1 MTPHERPMAPKER
14 IIIAL
19 DVPHERE
26 ALAWAARLRG
36 RVGLFKIGL
45 QLFTAAG
52 PALVERIASEFGPV
66 FLDLKLHDIPNTV
79 SGVVRTAGTLGA
91 SFLTVH
97 ALGGMAMMRAA
108 SEAASAA
115 SGGPGAPPL
124 RVLAVTVLTSLGP
137 DDLAAAGVVRG
148 LRAQVL
154 SLAELAWLAGC
165 DGFVASP
172 LETAAL
178 REKFG
183 DSALLVI
190 PGIRP
195 ADAVAGAG
203 GGVDAGGSSVASE
216 RDDQTRTATPRE
228 ALEAGANYLVV
239 GRPVL
244 GAADPEAAL
253 DAIIASLT

>member
-1 MTPHERPMAPKER
+1 MTPRER
-14 IIIAL
+14 IVIAL
-19 DVPHERE
+19 DVPDERE
-26 ALAWAARLRG
+26 ALAWAKRLTG
-36 RVGLFKIGL
+36 RVGYFKIGL

-52 PALVERIASEFGPV
+52 PSLVSRIASEFGPV

-79 SGVVRTAGTLGA
+79 AGAVRAAGSLGA
-91 SFLTVH
+91 SLLTVH
-97 ALGGMAMMRAA
+97 ASGGLAMLRAA

-115 SGGPGAPPL
+115 SRAPGAAPM

-137 DDLAAAGVVRG
+137 DDLAAAGIVRG
-148 LRAQVL
+148 PRAQVL
-154 SLAELAWLAGC
+154 ALADLAWLAGC

-172 LETAAL
+172 LETGAL

-183 DSALLVI
+183 SAPLLVI

-195 ADAVAGAG
+195 ADPGATRPG
-203 GGVDAGGSSVASE
+203 G
-216 RDDQTRTATPRE
+216 RDDQARTATPRE
-228 ALEAGANYLVV
+228 ALDAGADLLVI

-253 DAIIASLT
+253 AAIVASLS

>member
-1 MTPHERPMAPKER
+1 VTPRER
-14 IIIAL
+14 IVIAL
-19 DVPHERE
+19 DVPDERE
-26 ALAWAARLRG
+26 ALAWAKRLTG
-36 RVGLFKIGL
+36 RVGYFKIGL

-52 PALVERIASEFGPV
+52 PSLVSRIASEFGPV

-79 SGVVRTAGTLGA
+79 AGAVRAAGSLGA
-91 SFLTVH
+91 SLLTVH
-97 ALGGMAMMRAA
+97 ASGGLAMLRAA

-115 SGGPGAPPL
+115 SRAPGAAPM

-137 DDLAAAGVVRG
+137 DDLAAAGIVRG
-148 LRAQVL
+148 PRAQVL
-154 SLAELAWLAGC
+154 ALADLAWLAGC

-172 LETAAL
+172 LETGAL

-183 DSALLVI
+183 SAPLLVI

-195 ADAVAGAG
+195 ADPGATRPG
-203 GGVDAGGSSVASE
+203 R
-216 RDDQTRTATPRE
+216 RDDQARTATPRE
-228 ALEAGANYLVV
+228 ALDAGADLLVI

-253 DAIIASLT
+253 AAIVASLS